1 MAAEPRVTSRDP
13 VNVVGGKDGEGR
25 EEKGEREKERE
36 TRRGGSWWG
45 VSISNLP
52 GPPRHFR
59 SGSILHQNE
68 SFPSK
73 EKLWP
78 LSAFP
83 HPKQTHITVVS
94 ICWGGGKAPFT
105 PLSNDHQTQRQ
116 TGCQIKI
123 WEAKLTR
130 CQLKNASVN
139 DRKHTSFHS
148 WWQTCFSCSYITH
161 LLCSPAESLLQ
172 KSSFLTLRIL

>member
-25 EEKGEREKERE
+25 EEKWEGGRE

-94 ICWGGGKAPFT
+94 ICWKKKQTRKPT
-105 PLSNDHQTQRQ
+105 LSAFKRPSDTAAL

-123 WEAKLTR
+123 WQAKWTR
-130 CQLKNASVN
+130 RQLRKKEKKKEKASVN

-148 WWQTCFSCSYITH
+148 WWQTCFSRSYITH
-161 LLCSPAESLLQ
+161 LLCCPAERLL
-172 KSSFLTLRIL
+172 